1 MCRVSSLRSVAL
13 CALSL
18 LLVITFAEPCLA
30 GKTVG
35 GPRGMLCRQ
44 WRATAPFLGNA
55 RHGRCLRRSAPPA
68 SPEAAAEAA
77 YPPERPEHA
86 PRFAGSPAQERIRQ
100 ALAKPVSV
108 DFHETPLDFA
118 AAFLQDSCAI
128 PVVIDSKGL
137 KEIGIGPDARV
148 SLRASRTSLRSALP
162 VILRPLD
169 LTYTIC
175 GDALLITTPERA
187 ERHLTVGTYPVE
199 DLVLCRD
206 ENDNLWEDYDTLIET
221 VTSTVV
227 PESWTDVGGPATI
240 SGATLCAARVLVI
253 SQTTEAHDEIRDLF
267 RHIRQIGSTSSGDQ
281 PPRRNRPAPPSGVG
295 YMGL

>member
-1 MCRVSSLRSVAL
+1 MSRQGWLRCVAVCAASLVVTTSV
-13 CALSL
+13 
-18 LLVITFAEPCLA
+18 EPCLA
-30 GKTVG
+30 GRTVG
-35 GPRGMLCRQ
+35 GPRRVLCRQ
-44 WRATAPFLGNA
+44 YRATTPRLRNP
-55 RHGRCLRRSAPPA
+55 RHGRSLCEVSGAPD
-68 SPEAAAEAA
+68 EAAF
-77 YPPERPEHA
+77 PPERPEHA
-86 PRFAGSPAQERIRQ
+86 PRFAGSQAQERIRQ
-100 ALAKPVSV
+100 TLKKPVSV
-108 DFHETPLDFA
+108 DFQETPLDFA
-118 AAFLQDSCAI
+118 VAFLEDSCAI

-148 SLRASRTSLRSALP
+148 SLRVSRTSLRSALRL
-162 VILRPLD
+162 ILRPLD
-169 LTYTIC
+169 LGYTIC

-187 ERHLTVGTYPVE
+187 ELHLTVGTYPVE
-199 DLVLCRD
+199 DLVSCRD
-206 ENDNLWEDYDTLIET
+206 EFGNLWEDYDTLIRT

-240 SGATLCAARVLVI
+240 SGATLGSAKVLVI

>member
-1 MCRVSSLRSVAL
+1 MSRRGWLRCVAL
-13 CALSL
+13 CAVSQVVL
-18 LLVITFAEPCLA
+18 TFAEPCLA
-30 GKTVG
+30 GKAVG
-35 GPRGMLCRQ
+35 GPRGILRRQ
-44 WRATAPFLGNA
+44 WRATAPFLGTA
-55 RHGRCLRRSAPPA
+55 RHGRCLRRSGPPA
-68 SPEAAAEAA
+68 SPEASGEAV

-86 PRFAGSPAQERIRQ
+86 PRFAGSQGEERIRR
-100 ALAKPVSV
+100 ALTKPVSV

-187 ERHLTVGTYPVE
+187 ELHLTVGTYPVE

-206 ENDNLWEDYDTLIET
+206 EFGNLWDDYDTLIRT

-240 SGATLCAARVLVI
+240 SGATLGAARVLVI
-253 SQTTEAHDEIRDLF
+253 SQTPQAHDEIRDLF
-267 RHIRQIGSTSSGDQ
+267 RHVRHIDATSSGEH
-281 PPRRNRPAPPSGVG
+281 PPQRNRLVPTWGGGRPGP
-295 YMGL
+295 